1 MTITSYY
8 VQHEAGRADP
18 DARAAIH
25 LINDLA
31 FSTGDNRS
39 WDATRAL
46 VDSMLDAAAQDRLG
60 VRIVAADAEAATD
73 D

>member
-8 VQHEAGRADP
+8 VKQQTGADAEAMAT
-18 DARAAIH
+18 IH

-31 FSTGDNRS
+31 FSNGDCRS

-46 VDSMLDAAAQDRLG
+46 VDSMLDAATQARLG
-60 VRIVAADAEAATD
+60 ICIEAEPFELAED

>member
-8 VQHEAGRADP
+8 VKQQTGADAEAMAT
-18 DARAAIH
+18 IH

-31 FSTGDNRS
+31 YSSGDYRS

-46 VDSMLDAAAQDRLG
+46 VDSMLDTVTQDRLG
-60 VRIVAADAEAATD
+60 ICIEAEQSELAED